1 MWPRETDRLLLRP
14 FTESDVDAIYTLVYA
29 DSRVREAWSGYTGTL
44 EAFRSRFA
52 REPLWHAEDGFGFL
66 AVEHKADDQ
75 LLGLMGFQCYE
86 QGEDTGHMRFED
98 PANEVGR
105 DPAQIE
111 VELTYALGH
120 AYWGHG
126 YATEAG
132 RALIQVGFCQLG
144 IARTFQ
150 IVKPFLN
157 ISVLDNVMVG
167 ALARGKSSRQAQNS
181 ALEIIDF
188 VGLSEMTHKEAQGLP
203 LPLRKRLEL
212 ARALATEP
220 KVLLLDEVM
229 AGLNPT
235 EVDEL
240 IKLIHEVNHKG
251 VSILLIEH
259 VMQGIMAL
267 SQRVIVINYGV
278 KIAEGTPEQ
287 VVKDDGVIEAYLG
300 KEFIGAQNQQY

>member
-1 MWPRETDRLLLRP
+1 MSILTANQITKKFGGLMA
-14 FTESDVDAIYTLVYA
+14 VA
-29 DSRVREAWSGYTGTL
+29 DLSFNL
-44 EAFRSRFA
+44 N
-52 REPLWHAEDGFGFL
+52 DGEILGLIGPNGAGKTTVFNCLTGFL
-66 AVEHKADDQ
+66 APEEGEVLFENS
-75 LLGLMGFQCYE
+75 LITGLQPF
-86 QGEDTGHMRFED
+86 R
-98 PANEVGR
+98 
-105 DPAQIE
+105 I
-111 VELTYALGH
+111 
-120 AYWGHG
+120 
-126 YATEAG
+126 
-132 RALIQVGFCQLG
+132 CQLG

-150 IVKPFLN
+150 IVKPFLT

-167 ALARGKSSRQAQNS
+167 ALAKGKSSQQAKNS

-188 VGLSEMTHKEAQGLP
+188 VGLSEMTYKEAQGLP

-278 KIAEGTPEQ
+278 KISEGPPEQ
-287 VVKDDGVIEAYLG
+287 VVKNDGVIEAYLG
-300 KEFIGAQNQQY
+300 KEFISAQDQ